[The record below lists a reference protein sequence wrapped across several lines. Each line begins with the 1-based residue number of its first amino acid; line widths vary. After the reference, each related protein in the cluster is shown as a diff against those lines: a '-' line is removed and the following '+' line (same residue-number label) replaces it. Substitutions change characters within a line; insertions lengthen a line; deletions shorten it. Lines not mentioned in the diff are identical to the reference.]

1 LELKTTF
8 VTLGGSSR
16 NRVRPVTLTARN
28 ALKLPVG
35 DRIRY
40 RRDHS
45 KTEEALN
52 LVQVQNRSDVYDTT

>member
-1 LELKTTF
+1 MHW
-8 VTLGGSSR
+8 
-16 NRVRPVTLTARN
+16 N
-28 ALKLPVG
+28 LPVG

-52 LVQVQNRSDVYDTT
+52 LMQVQSHSDVYDIT